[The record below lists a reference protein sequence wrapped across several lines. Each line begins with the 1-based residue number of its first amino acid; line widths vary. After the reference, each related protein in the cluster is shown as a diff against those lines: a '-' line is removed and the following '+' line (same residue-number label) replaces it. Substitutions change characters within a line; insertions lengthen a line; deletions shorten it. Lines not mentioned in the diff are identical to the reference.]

1 MKLAIALLTVVLF
14 QVNTTCAAQISSAQ
28 NLIGTWEYRQGA
40 GKTFDDEG
48 EIINFTES
56 KGHIKGVY
64 FGLEREGEHGLFYT
78 AVEIK
83 DFKQSNGGQVSFTV
97 PERTL
102 FEKRPKVAQE
112 RVGQRL
118 PSAGFTRDELKLE
131 GVLQGEK
138 LILHC
143 RSEGQSCPEE
153 VMIFKKGK
161 WSLR

>member
-1 MKLAIALLTVVLF
+1 LKLAIALLSVALL
-14 QVNTTCAAQISSAQ
+14 QVSTTCVAQISSNQ
-28 NLIGTWEYRQGA
+28 NLIGTWEYRQAA

-48 EIINFTES
+48 EIINFTEG
-56 KGHIKGVY
+56 KGHLKGTY

-102 FEKRPKVAQE
+102 FEKRPKITQE
-112 RVGQRL
+112 AVVQRL

-131 GVLQGEK
+131 GVLLGEK

>member
-1 MKLAIALLTVVLF
+1 MKLAIALLSVAFL
-14 QVNTTCAAQISSAQ
+14 QVSPTLAISSDQ
-28 NLIGTWEYRQGA
+28 DLIGTWEYRQAA
-40 GKTFDDEG
+40 GETFDDEG
-48 EIINFTES
+48 EIITFTEG
-56 KGHIKGVY
+56 KGCLQGTY

-78 AVEIK
+78 AVEIR

-102 FEKRPKVAQE
+102 FEKRPEITREAA
-112 RVGQRL
+112 GQRA
-118 PSAGFTRDELKLE
+118 PSAGFTRDELKLA
-131 GVLQGEK
+131 GVVQGEK

-161 WSLR
+161 WQVQ